1 MLLHTYLFLFH
12 LQLCIVSSGSYIANR
27 HRNWSGALAKSNL
40 IFWLRSAGG
49 ERKIRSSRRRCYWF
63 CWCNLRLVF
72 PLGSSQSDRTN
83 THLRKQFWPGVFQL
97 PLQLRC
103 FVSLVT
109 RNTVVRCFFFR
120 GKYDNLITF
129 LLLLFAAGLLIFV
142 RNAHKHRW
150 KLAQFFS
157 SLFVI
162 DFPFANTGKLPT
174 ISALLVHLGTTAAST
189 CEVGNSKVK
198 PTWMI

>member
-1 MLLHTYLFLFH
+1 MSIYPPSVECNYRWARNFESRRNHFAWFSRCTFVLSASLCYVFMLLHTYLFLFH

-109 RNTVVRCFFFR
+109 RNTVVRCFF
-120 GKYDNLITF
+120 GE
-129 LLLLFAAGLLIFV
+129 
-142 RNAHKHRW
+142 
-150 KLAQFFS
+150 S
-157 SLFVI
+157 
-162 DFPFANTGKLPT
+162 T
-174 ISALLVHLGTTAAST
+174 II
-189 CEVGNSKVK
+189 
-198 PTWMI
+198 W